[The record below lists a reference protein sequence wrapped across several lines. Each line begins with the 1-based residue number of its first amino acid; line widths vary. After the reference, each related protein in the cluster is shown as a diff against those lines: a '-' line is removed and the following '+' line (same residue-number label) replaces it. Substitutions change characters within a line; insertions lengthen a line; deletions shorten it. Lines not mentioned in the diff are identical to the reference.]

1 MFQVAAKYLTSPL
14 HSLTPHLAYL
24 CLTNTLSTECPPS
37 IPQHIL
43 WDKGR
48 RQKSTFSQAGGTLGI
63 NDMDFSVNGLSV
75 SGARVVGC
83 LDPDP
88 GLGVRTL
95 RRWPQTYRPTR
106 RCWGTRVLPRN
117 NGVRYSTPPL
127 LLAHHDLC
135 GQGSVEVCM
144 W

>member
-1 MFQVAAKYLTSPL
+1 MPTFYS
-14 HSLTPHLAYL
+14 STPFVGQREE
-24 CLTNTLSTECPPS
+24 TKVNV
-37 IPQHIL
+37 
-43 WDKGR
+43 
-48 RQKSTFSQAGGTLGI
+48 FSARGTLGI

-88 GLGVRTL
+88 GVGVRTL

-127 LLAHHDLC
+127 PLAHHDLC